1 MKTCL
6 SVLLVL
12 CLSSKVFAWGNEG
25 HAIVAQIGED
35 HLLPN
40 ARAAILKL
48 LPNTKL
54 ASVASW
60 ADAIKQDQQWV
71 HTKPWHFVNIPDG
84 EDYTQAA
91 RDPEGNVVTAISDMV
106 KVLKNPSS
114 STADKQNALKFLVH
128 LVGDI
133 HQPLHAGR
141 TTDRGG
147 NDIKVMFQGRETN
160 LHAIWDSGIIDTAKM
175 DFATYARTLQT
186 QKLGYDI
193 PEFSFSQVLTE
204 DIALRKALY
213 NFKTNSNGEVQLDQA
228 YVSANLA
235 ALNSRLLVGGMR
247 LAQLLN
253 TVFK

>member
-1 MKTCL
+1 
-6 SVLLVL
+6 VLLVL
-12 CLSSKVFAWGNEG
+12 SLSSKVFAWGNEG

-60 ADAIKQDQQWV
+60 ADAIKQDPQWV

-106 KVLKNPSS
+106 KVLKNPASS
-114 STADKQNALKFLVH
+114 IADKQNALKFLVH

-133 HQPLHAGR
+133 HQP
-141 TTDRGG
+141 
-147 NDIKVMFQGRETN
+147 

-204 DIALRKALY
+204 DMALRKALY
-213 NFKTNSNGEVQLDQA
+213 NFKSSANGEVQLDQA
-228 YVSANLA
+228 YVSANLK
-235 ALNSRLLVGGMR
+235 ALNSRLLLGGMR